1 MGLVVLEWQQ
11 VRRTQPLAAG
21 LCWSLAMIKP
31 QIALLHG
38 APLLVYKGL
47 RSGLWAGLL
56 GLALLS
62 AFAFLHTGFSPLTY
76 GARFFRLLG
85 KVQDDSGWNLA
96 LQVSQGGVGLWV
108 GLGAALVAG
117 IVALVRWCPRG
128 SWLTAA
134 RSRLMDPERWMIQA
148 GLCSLLGYLAVYHRS
163 TDHIMLAPA
172 LLAMAD
178 LSWRGRRL
186 GVTALSLLLGAS
198 LWTPGRLILVSPIL
212 PLAQTG
218 IWVLSAL
225 VLAAAMVAPRPLQR
239 LDE

>member
-1 MGLVVLEWQQ
+1 
-11 VRRTQPLAAG
+11 
-21 LCWSLAMIKP
+21 
-31 QIALLHG
+31 
-38 APLLVYKGL
+38 
-47 RSGLWAGLL
+47 
-56 GLALLS
+56 
-62 AFAFLHTGFSPLTY
+62 
-76 GARFFRLLG
+76 
-85 KVQDDSGWNLA
+85 
-96 LQVSQGGVGLWV
+96 
-108 GLGAALVAG
+108 
-117 IVALVRWCPRG
+117 
-128 SWLTAA
+128 
-134 RSRLMDPERWMIQA
+134 MDPERWMIQA